1 MSNSTW
7 CARKARTIVQ
17 NVEYIVA
24 MEILM
29 AGQALSLIEPIA
41 KDHPIGKGSKA
52 ALASLRSVVDP
63 ALDGDR
69 WYATEMNLA
78 HQHVRSG
85 AVVEAVEAAVGK
97 LD

>member
-1 MSNSTW
+1 
-7 CARKARTIVQ
+7 
-17 NVEYIVA
+17 

-29 AGQALSLIEPIA
+29 AGQALTLISELA

-52 ALASLRSVVDP
+52 ALDSLRSVIDP

-69 WYATEMNLA
+69 WYAAEMNLA

-85 AVVEAVEAAVGK
+85 AVVEAVEAVVGK